1 MGFSIAWVAVRGR
14 FHSAVLAELGLRG
27 TGQYEEFP
35 ESPLAC
41 ACLPTGWFLVFDNR
55 CELPDPLPLARLSA
69 GAEVVTCFVE
79 EHVMVSAAG
88 GWRGGRQVWSIRHEA
103 EKSISHLAAAGEL
116 PPVFASIRDEQLKKQ
131 ASAGGERAGVDY
143 VFDVP
148 VEVAKAL
155 TGFRHDT
162 YPDDADTAAAP
173 VEKFEVLIRAK

>member
-1 MGFSIAWVAVRGR
+1 MLHSPRGDVMVPSWPRRGYYRNPNAMGFSIAWVAVRGR

-79 EHVMVSAAG
+79 EH
-88 GWRGGRQVWSIRHEA
+88 
-103 EKSISHLAAAGEL
+103 
-116 PPVFASIRDEQLKKQ
+116 
-131 ASAGGERAGVDY
+131 
-143 VFDVP
+143 
-148 VEVAKAL
+148 
-155 TGFRHDT
+155 
-162 YPDDADTAAAP
+162 
-173 VEKFEVLIRAK
+173 